1 MTTKIYDYANNAK
14 EITIPDDKTILT
26 IFVQVFS
33 GDETGMFLFTD
44 GTTMRFDA
52 SDSRIMSYD
61 DGDYEVRGEN
71 IEKWLNYT
79 YKGLHMTYA
88 YERQDVFTK
97 IAMLEEAKKN
107 FRGFA
112 LKDDDEAQ
120 VRFVYE
126 DIDALVEGFFKKN
139 GNA

>member
-52 SDSRIMSYD
+52 SDCRIMSYD

-71 IEKWLNYT
+71 IENWLNYT
-79 YKGLHMTYA
+79 HKGLCMTYA
-88 YERQDVFTK
+88 YERQEVFTK

-107 FRGFA
+107 FCGFL
-112 LKDDDEAQ
+112 LKDADEAQ
-120 VRFVYE
+120 VRFIYKDV
-126 DIDALVEGFFKKN
+126 DDLVKKYFKKN

>member
-1 MTTKIYDYANNAK
+1 MTTKIYDYADNAK
-14 EITIPDDKTILT
+14 EIIIPDDKTILT

-44 GTTMRFDA
+44 GTTMHFDA
-52 SDSRIMSYD
+52 SDRRIISYD
-61 DGDYEVRGEN
+61 DGEYEVRGEN

-79 YKGLHMTYA
+79 HKGLCLTYA
-88 YERQDVFTK
+88 YERQEVFTK
-97 IAMLEEAKKN
+97 IALLEEAKKN
-107 FRGFA
+107 FRDSA
-112 LKDDDEAQ
+112 LKNDDEAQ
-120 VRFVYE
+120 ARFVYE